1 MQIGEAIA
9 ERLRRAMGEG
19 RLLAEELEERL
30 EAVFAARTYGELD
43 AVVADLPAPWPRREP
58 ARPARRQVSVAHRR
72 RRRRGGD
79 VRVAGANRGGDRDR
93 RAPAF
98 TGFAAIVVPCRIAS
112 GGIGGV
118 TIGHYGANIG
128 GPALALGKG
137 PYFQVYRSAGSTFTK
152 IEYKDCELGG
162 ATTLWWDDP
171 ATGWEP
177 ISEPTAVYDQATHC
191 VTVTATANS
200 RPSVAQLS
208 DPRHVG
214 GPTATEEYGKCV
226 PAKHAHF
233 EDGACTKEK
242 FKEKNG
248 VRSYKGK
255 YEWMPSPV
263 ACYPQKHGRYSDSG
277 CTVLDEKKGKPKGK
291 YEAGQSTFTGSGGS
305 ATLEAVGAAGVEC
318 QGSTS
323 TGTLRAPNEALLQ
336 ITFTGCTS
344 ESGPCNSQGQTG
356 GEIVTEP
363 LESYTYEE
371 SSSYFTVLAGSPI
384 MSFSCAHGRLTLSGA
399 AGGQLTAAPN
409 TSITT
414 SESAF
419 RGGLGEQEL
428 VLEEAQ
434 GRIYPATLSSV
445 FHSTD
450 TQPLELRAKP

>member
-1 MQIGEAIA
+1 M
-9 ERLRRAMGEG
+9 
-19 RLLAEELEERL
+19 
-30 EAVFAARTYGELD
+30 
-43 AVVADLPAPWPRREP
+43 
-58 ARPARRQVSVAHRR
+58 
-72 RRRRGGD
+72 
-79 VRVAGANRGGDRDR
+79 
-93 RAPAF
+93 
-98 TGFAAIVVPCRIAS
+98 
-112 GGIGGV
+112 
-118 TIGHYGANIG
+118 
-128 GPALALGKG
+128 
-137 PYFQVYRSAGSTFTK
+137 TK
-152 IEYKDCELGG
+152 R
-162 ATTLWWDDP
+162 
-171 ATGWEP
+171 
-177 ISEPTAVYDQATHC
+177 PTASPSPPRP
-191 VTVTATANS
+191 TAA
-200 RPSVAQLS
+200 PSVAQLS

-226 PAKHAHF
+226 PAKHAHST
-233 EDGACTKEK
+233 DGACTKEK

-248 VRSYKGK
+248 RSYKGK
-255 YEWMPSPV
+255 YRMDALP
-263 ACYPQKHGRYSDSG
+263 GRLLPPEARALFDSG

-344 ESGPCNSQGQTG
+344 ESAPCNSQGQTG

-419 RGGLGEQEL
+419 RGDSANRSWCSKKPRAG
-428 VLEEAQ
+428 
-434 GRIYPATLSSV
+434 
-445 FHSTD
+445 STR
-450 TQPLELRAKP
+450 PR